1 MRLQKY
7 LAQCGVA
14 SRRASEKLIAQGH
27 VAVNGDVV
35 TDMGVSI
42 DPETDAVWVDGQA
55 IRPQRLQYLLFYKP
69 TAVVTTMNDPEGRKC
84 VADFFPVEDFGKLF
98 PVGRLDYE
106 TEGLLLMTND
116 GELAQRLTHPSHEVE
131 KVYEVIVNARMDEE
145 AVGRLRKGV
154 ALSEGMTAPAKVTSF
169 SRQKGVTHLTLV
181 IHEGRN
187 RQVRR
192 MIEAV
197 GYSVQFLRRIQE
209 GPLRLGDLKPGEF
222 RPLTRAE
229 IQALK

>member
-1 MRLQKY
+1 MTPACAISVSYTHLDVYKRQPQK
-7 LAQCGVA
+7 
-14 SRRASEKLIAQGH
+14 
-27 VAVNGDVV
+27 
-35 TDMGVSI
+35 
-42 DPETDAVWVDGQA
+42 
-55 IRPQRLQYLLFYKP
+55 LQYLLFYKP

-116 GELAQRLTHPSHEVE
+116 GELSQRLTHPSHEVE

-154 ALSEGMTAPAKVTSF
+154 ALSEGMTAPAKVTSL

-187 RQVRR
+187 QMCIRDRR
-192 MIEAV
+192 WDPANPICQSEANFEE
-197 GYSVQFLRRIQE
+197 SCRILAQISHGKAVFMHVE
-209 GPLRLGDLKPGEF
+209 EVDGLDHDTLCRYV
-222 RPLTRAE
+222 
-229 IQALK
+229 ALAAQGRDWAVAYDGMRVEV